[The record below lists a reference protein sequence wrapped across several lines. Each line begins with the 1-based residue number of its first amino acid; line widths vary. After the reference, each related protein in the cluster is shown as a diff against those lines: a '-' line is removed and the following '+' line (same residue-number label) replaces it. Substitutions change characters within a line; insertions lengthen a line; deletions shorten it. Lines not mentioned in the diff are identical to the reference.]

1 MQTSTVG
8 RAIGKEV
15 ASLAAQVFVSIII
28 PVYNTPAPALRR
40 AVRSILVQSH
50 SNFEALLVDDGSD
63 EKCRRELEDVEQL
76 DSRIRL
82 ICAGHQGVSHA
93 RNVAM
98 DEARG
103 EWIAFVDADDEVEPG
118 YLSEAV
124 GLAVAY
130 DSDFVIG
137 ALQTLYVGHKK
148 ESQSDSGNVYVY
160 RDASSLTSAARQMLG
175 TMKCKHFIGPNYRG
189 RGPVAKLYRADLAKA
204 QRFDESITN
213 GEDVLFNYQYM
224 QRCSSVVVTERVWY
238 WYYQNAGSAVHSVNV
253 GNWKRSLIGLMRAMK
268 HDDEKPEFYTRCVFL
283 AYEALASFVRSG
295 SMAGAKRPSIE
306 LFETCESLGCLDPP
320 IMEGFECPWW
330 YRLLVSLC
338 RGRCFVLAFYF
349 AAIKVKVADIV
360 RSRKGLFDT
369 SAVEEVDEGAQQ

>member
-1 MQTSTVG
+1 MQTGTVG
-8 RAIGKEV
+8 RAICKEV
-15 ASLAAQVFVSIII
+15 ATLAAQVFVSIIV

-40 AVRSILVQSH
+40 AVRSILAQSH
-50 SNFEALLVDDGSD
+50 FNFEVLLVDDGSE
-63 EKCRRELEDVEQL
+63 EKYRRELEDIEQF

-82 ICAGHQGVSHA
+82 ISAGHQGVSHA
-93 RNVAM
+93 RNMAM

-137 ALQTLYVGHKK
+137 ALQTLYVGQKK
-148 ESQSDSGNVYVY
+148 ESQLDSDRIYVCG
-160 RDASSLTSAARQMLG
+160 DESSLTSAAQQMLG
-175 TMKCKHFIGPNYRG
+175 PMKCKHFIGPNYRG
-189 RGPVAKLYRADLAKA
+189 RGPVAKLYKADLARA

-224 QRCSSVVVTERVWY
+224 QSCSSVVVTERVWY
-238 WYYQNAGSAVHSVNV
+238 WYYQNAGSAVHSVKTD
-253 GNWKRSLIGLMRAMK
+253 NWKRSLIGLMRAMK
-268 HDDEKPEFYTRCVFL
+268 HDDEKPEFYTRCFFL
-283 AYEALASFVRSG
+283 AYEGLASFVRSE
-295 SMAGAKRPSIE
+295 SIIRAKGPSIE
-306 LFETCESLGCLDPP
+306 LFKICESLGCLKPP

-338 RGRCFVLAFYF
+338 RRRRFVLAFYF
-349 AAIKVKVADIV
+349 AAIKVKVADVV
-360 RSRKGLFDT
+360 RGRKGLYDL
-369 SAVEEVDEGAQQ
+369 SAVGELDNDAEQ

>member
-15 ASLAAQVFVSIII
+15 ATLAAQVFVSIIV

-40 AVRSILVQSH
+40 AIRSVLAQSH
-50 SNFEALLVDDGSD
+50 FNFEVLLVDDGSG
-63 EKCRRELEDVEQL
+63 EKCRRELEDIEQL
-76 DSRIRL
+76 DPRIRL
-82 ICAGHQGVSHA
+82 ICAEHQGVSHA

-137 ALQTLYVGHKK
+137 ALQMLYVGQKK
-148 ESQSDSGNVYVY
+148 EPRFESDCIFAY

-175 TMKCKHFIGPNYRG
+175 PMKCKHFIGPNYRG
-189 RGPVAKLYRADLAKA
+189 RGPVAKLYRADLARA

-238 WYYQNAGSAVHSVNV
+238 WYYQNAGSAVHSVKID
-253 GNWKRSLIGLMRAMK
+253 NWKRSLIGLMRAMR
-268 HDDEKPEFYTRCVFL
+268 HDDEKPEFHTRCFFL
-283 AYEALASFVRSG
+283 AYEGLASFVRSE
-295 SMAGAKRPSIE
+295 SIARAKGPSIE
-306 LFETCESLGCLDPP
+306 LLRTCESLGCLNPP

-338 RGRCFVLAFYF
+338 RRRRFGLAFYF
-349 AAIKVKVADIV
+349 AATKVRVADIV
-360 RSRKGLFDT
+360 RSRKGLFDM
-369 SAVEEVDEGAQQ
+369 SAVEEV